1 MKKLFSWFSISGG
14 LYVTIN
20 MVLWGAIIKLNSYV
34 RSLPSKPIVPDYY
47 DYEDKDINIA
57 MGIADYYLQS
67 PP

>member
-1 MKKLFSWFSISGG
+1 
-14 LYVTIN
+14 